1 MRFLRLSRLPVLF
14 DILTLCFP
22 DRLRIACF
30 RPTLLFPRN
39 FETETGYQAVQ

>member
-1 MRFLRLSRLPVLF
+1 MRLSRLPALF

-22 DRLRIACF
+22 DRLRIACL

-39 FETETGYQAVQ
+39 FETETDYQTVQ